1 MSFMQDNFCLRKGI
15 CGAFASL
22 FLFFF
27 IGAHG
32 QPANEQSAI
41 RRSEWKGFERH
52 EFKIEGKDAWLILPK
67 KALPGN
73 PWLWR
78 ARFPG
83 YHSEAD
89 SILVSEGFYLAHIN
103 TAGMFGSPK
112 AMEIWDTFYDFLTSQ
127 YDLDEKV
134 SLAGVSRGGL
144 FIYTWAKRHPDKVH
158 CIYGDAPVC
167 DFKSWPAGFGDAKGD
182 ENSWKML
189 KEQYG
194 FTSDEEAKAYDNNP
208 IENLEVLAK
217 QKIPILHMIGLKDE
231 IVPVD
236 ENTFVLVNNYLKLGG
251 PATVIP
257 CTIGKQGLFGHHF
270 PIETPRLVADFIK
283 YHTLNE

>member
-1 MSFMQDNFCLRKGI
+1 MKVKFVVGLRKCHII
-15 CGAFASL
+15 CAL
-22 FLFFF
+22 LLIFFF
-27 IGAHG
+27 DVIA
-32 QPANEQSAI
+32 QPANEQSPV
-41 RRSEWKGFERH
+41 SSSDWKGYQRLD
-52 EFKIEGKDAWLILPK
+52 FKIKNKDAWLVVPN

-89 SILVSEGFYLAHIN
+89 SILVSAGFYLAHIN
-103 TAGMFGSPK
+103 TAGMFGNQES
-112 AMEIWDTFYDFLTSQ
+112 MEIWDVFYEYLIGH

-144 FIYTWAKRHPDKVH
+144 FIYTWAKRNPDKVH

-167 DFKSWPAGFGDAKGD
+167 DFKSWPAGFGASNGD
-182 ENSWKML
+182 KDSWELL
-189 KEQYG
+189 KKQYG
-194 FTSDEEAKAYDNNP
+194 FESDEEARAYGNNP
-208 IENLEVLAK
+208 VDNLEMLAK
-217 QKIPILHMIGLKDE
+217 EKIPVLHMIGLNDE

-236 ENTFVLVNNYLKLGG
+236 ENTFVLVNTYLKLGG

-257 CTIGKQGLFGHHF
+257 CTQGKQTLQGHHF